1 MKTIA
6 FILGFITLSMGINAQ
21 SIIDKYYDKY
31 SGAEGFTSVYISKYM
46 FEMFAENQEDLDMED
61 EIEQIISQLDGI
73 KILIT
78 DDDPATKAPI
88 NLYNEVMK
96 QLPSSTYKEIMVV
109 KEGDQNVNMY
119 VKEEKDKVTELLM
132 VIGGGDENILM
143 SIQGNID
150 MKNISKLA
158 KSMNIE
164 GMENLEMIEE

>member
-6 FILGFITLSMGINAQ
+6 LILGFIAFSLGMNAQ

-31 SGAEGFTSVYISKYM
+31 SGADGFTSVYISKYM
-46 FEMFAENQEDLDMED
+46 FEMFAENQENLDMED
-61 EIEQIISQLDGI
+61 EIEEIISQLDGI
-73 KILIT
+73 KILLT
-78 DDDPATKAPI
+78 DDDATTKAPI

-96 QLPSSTYKEIMVV
+96 QLPSSSYKEIMVV

-119 VKEEKDKVTELLM
+119 VKEDKGKVVELLM

-158 KSMNIE
+158 KSMNIQ